1 MISIHSPRKGCP
13 IDDEKIN
20 DNLRLI
26 TVDSQWFLEDWNKTP
41 TINDD
46 CSIKSREAFF
56 EELESVLKTEINSH
70 LSHAPS
76 INE

>member
-1 MISIHSPRKGCP
+1 MIKNHSHPKRLP

-20 DNLRLI
+20 DNLHI

-56 EELESVLKTEINSH
+56 
-70 LSHAPS
+70 
-76 INE
+76 

>member
-1 MISIHSPRKGCP
+1 MIKNHSHPEKAA

-46 CSIKSREAFF
+46 CSIKSRE
-56 EELESVLKTEINSH
+56 EELESVLSKTER
-70 LSHAPS
+70 
-76 INE
+76 

>member
-1 MISIHSPRKGCP
+1 LYNGIKRTRKTRRRSTDYFDDKESFSPRKGCP

-46 CSIKSREAFF
+46 CSIKSREVF
-56 EELESVLKTEINSH
+56 
-70 LSHAPS
+70 
-76 INE
+76 